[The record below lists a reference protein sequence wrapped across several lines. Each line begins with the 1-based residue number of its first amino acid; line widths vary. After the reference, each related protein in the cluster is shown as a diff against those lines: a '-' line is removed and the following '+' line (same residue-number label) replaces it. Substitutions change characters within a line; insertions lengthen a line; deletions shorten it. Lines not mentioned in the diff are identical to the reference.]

1 MYSAPLILD
10 FDRSV
15 RPLGS
20 GEARCDLAAWQEAV
34 RFGCSRRVYT
44 ALECLLLERL
54 REPHHGVFLGSGD
67 FHHLS
72 FFLLKEAARRHQLL
86 PCSLDVIVLDNHP
99 DNMRY
104 PFGIHC
110 GSWVSHAAQLPFV
123 RTVHVV
129 GITSNDIAA
138 AHAWENRLTSLWK
151 RKLVYWSVGVRA
163 DWLSCLGR
171 GGQAHTF
178 ASADALVKE
187 LEHTIRQADRL
198 YLSIDKDVLS
208 PETVHTDWDQGVF
221 TLEHVQDIARL
232 CSRGSAEQHPR
243 LVGFD
248 VTGEC
253 SSYTFQSL
261 FKRFL
266 TRLDGR
272 AAAPDHETLAAA
284 QEGHRRVNEKL
295 LSCLQKGA

>member
-1 MYSAPLILD
+1 MPLVPLVLD
-10 FDRSV
+10 FDHSV
-15 RPLGS
+15 KLLSS
-20 GEARCDLAAWQEAV
+20 GEVRWDLAAWQEAV
-34 RFGCSRRVYT
+34 RFGCSRRVYA
-44 ALECLLLERL
+44 ALEGMLQERL
-54 REPHHGVFLGSGD
+54 QEPHHGVFLGSGD

-72 FFLLKEAARRHQLL
+72 FFLLKEAARRHQLP

-110 GSWVSHAAQLPFV
+110 GSWVSHAAQLACV
-123 RTVHVV
+123 RAVHVV
-129 GITSNDIAA
+129 GITSNDIAV
-138 AHAWENRLTSLWK
+138 AHAWENRLAPLWK

-163 DWLSCLGR
+163 EWLSCLGR
-171 GGQAHTF
+171 GGQARTF

-187 LEHTIRQADRL
+187 LEHTIREAGRL

-221 TLEHVQDIARL
+221 TLEHVQRIACL
-232 CSRGSAEQHPR
+232 CADDMEKQQSR

-253 SSYTFQSL
+253 SSYTFQSP

-272 AAAPDHETLAAA
+272 AAAPDRETLSAA
-284 QEGHRRVNEKL
+284 QEGHRRVNEKF
-295 LSCLQKGA
+295 LSCLRTGV

>member
-1 MYSAPLILD
+1 MHPVPLILD
-10 FDRSV
+10 FDHSV
-15 RPLGS
+15 KPFSS
-20 GEARCDLAAWQEAV
+20 GEVRCDLAAWQEAM

-44 ALECLLLERL
+44 ALEGMLQESL

-72 FFLLKEAARRHQLL
+72 FFLLKEAARRHQLS
-86 PCSLDVIVLDNHP
+86 PRSLDVIVLDNHP

-110 GSWVSHAAQLPFV
+110 GSWVSHAAQLPCV
-123 RTVHVV
+123 RRVHVV
-129 GITSNDIAA
+129 GITSSDISLS
-138 AHAWENRLTSLWK
+138 HAWENRLAPLWN

-163 DWLSCLGR
+163 GWLSCLGR
-171 GGQAHTF
+171 AGQTRTF

-187 LEHTIRQADRL
+187 LEHTIREADRL

-208 PETVHTDWDQGVF
+208 PEAVRTDWDQGVF
-221 TLEHVQDIARL
+221 TLEHVQRIARL
-232 CSRGSAEQHPR
+232 CSGDAAEQHAR

-248 VTGEC
+248 ITGEC
-253 SSYTFQSL
+253 SSHTFKSP

-272 AAAPDHETLAAA
+272 AATSDSETLCAA
-284 QEGHRRVNEKL
+284 QEEHRRINEKL
-295 LSCLQKGA
+295 LSCLQTGA